1 MWGISKMDL
10 IVIKVAKRGI
20 MCSLK
25 NKKDVPNWEEK
36 MAGQFPDDS
45 TLLEIEEYA
54 KEIAKSWHLIMFGY

>member
-45 TLLEIEEYA
+45 TL
-54 KEIAKSWHLIMFGY
+54 